1 MGVSGELAHGP
12 LFRLGR
18 PAPMWTDI
26 CAVAA
31 RRGERDGLSVSACW
45 DGRRGGGFYAV
56 ASQHA
61 LGLQYVVCQSVPE
74 HDGAHLGLASHVEA
88 DQVPVAPAGMNAFAD
103 RSSAVL
109 QLAFLAGHPASP
121 GEHARTVAGSR
132 LAGIAAML

>member
-1 MGVSGELAHGP
+1 
-12 LFRLGR
+12 
-18 PAPMWTDI
+18 MWTDI

-74 HDGAHLGLASHVEA
+74 HDCAHLGLASHVEA
-88 DQVPVAPAGMNAFAD
+88 DQVPVAPSGMNAFAVA
-103 RSSAVL
+103 RVRYCSLPSWLAIRLRQSSTP
-109 QLAFLAGHPASP
+109 GPSPAL
-121 GEHARTVAGSR
+121 G
-132 LAGIAAML
+132 AGIAAML